1 MTFYVPAAKF
11 EQHIRDSPI
20 WKLGNVGRK
29 TPTANGGLGL
39 LDRGGSSGSIR
50 VDGGSG
56 EGDGGEGESAVN
68 GEGEDEDDLYDGPEK
83 FLLPIKYLT
92 DPGNRDNEEL
102 RAWASSAPE
111 MKDVSQSPLLFLS
124 TLSPL
129 SFSLFVWDA
138 QSISYESRGVK
149 PRQVH
154 MKYQLP
160 RMHALVY

>member
-1 MTFYVPAAKF
+1 M
-11 EQHIRDSPI
+11 
-20 WKLGNVGRK
+20 GRK

-56 EGDGGEGESAVN
+56 EGSGGEGESTVN

-111 MKDVSQSPLLFLS
+111 MKDVSRVLCFSCRPSLL
-124 TLSPL
+124 
-129 SFSLFVWDA
+129 SLCVCVGCTKH
-138 QSISYESRGVK
+138 ELGVK

-154 MKYQLP
+154 MKYQLHP
-160 RMHALVY
+160 RMHALV